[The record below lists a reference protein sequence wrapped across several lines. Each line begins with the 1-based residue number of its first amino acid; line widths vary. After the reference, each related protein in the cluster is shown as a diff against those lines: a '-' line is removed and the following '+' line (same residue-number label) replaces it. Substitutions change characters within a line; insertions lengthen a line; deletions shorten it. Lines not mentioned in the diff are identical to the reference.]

1 MFHVEQLPLNIKSE
15 GSLAKKK
22 ELGQGL
28 QDLLSGVIG
37 INDKLDIRSME
48 ISKIV
53 PNKSQPRDYFD
64 PDDMQQLVES
74 VKDNGVLQPI
84 IVRPVNN
91 GHEIVAGERR
101 WRAAN
106 QLGLKEVPVVVK
118 ALKKEKAMEI
128 ALVENLQRADLNPM
142 EKAQAYQNLI
152 KKYGL
157 TQEKVAQ
164 KLRVDRSSVANVVR
178 LLELPGE
185 VQSCVSRGTISMG
198 HARALLG
205 AESASEMEKV
215 CRRVQKEGLS
225 VRQVEAIISQMKKTS
240 QAVAKPA
247 KSINENNSTILD
259 IEDRLRKALKT
270 KVSLKEKK
278 GKGKL
283 VVEFYNNSQLEHIL
297 NVLGVSLSTN
307 V

>member
-1 MFHVEQLPLNIKSE
+1 MS
-15 GSLAKKK
+15 
-22 ELGQGL
+22 QGL

-37 INDKLDIRSME
+37 IDDKCDIRNMK

-74 VKDNGVLQPI
+74 VRDNGVLQPI

-118 ALKKEKAMEI
+118 SLKKEKAMEI

-164 KLRVDRSSVANVVR
+164 KLRIDRSSVANVVR
-178 LLELPGE
+178 LLDLPGE
-185 VQSCVSRGTISMG
+185 VQSCVSRGTVSMG

-205 AESASEMEKV
+205 AGSATVMEKV
-215 CRRVQKEGLS
+215 CRRVVNEGLS
-225 VRQVEAIISQMKKTS
+225 VRQVETIISQIKKSGEPVTNREKLPAS
-240 QAVAKPA
+240 A
-247 KSINENNSTILD
+247 KSATILD
-259 IEDRLRKALKT
+259 VEDRLRKALKT

-278 GKGKL
+278 GRGKL
-283 VVEFYNNSQLEHIL
+283 VVEFYNNTQLEHIL
-297 NVLGVSLSTN
+297 GVLGISLSTN

>member
-1 MFHVEQLPLNIKSE
+1 M
-15 GSLAKKK
+15 GKKK
-22 ELGQGL
+22 ELSKGL

-37 INDKLDIRSME
+37 IDEEISIRNME

-74 VKDNGVLQPI
+74 VRDNGVLQPI
-84 IVRPVNN
+84 IVRPIND
-91 GHEIVAGERR
+91 GYEIVAGERR

-106 QLGLKEVPVVVK
+106 QLGLKDVPVVVK
-118 ALKKEKAMEI
+118 ILEKEKAMEI

-142 EKAQAYQNLI
+142 EKALAYKNLI
-152 KKYGL
+152 NEYGL
-157 TQEKVAQ
+157 TQEEVAQ
-164 KLRVDRSSVANVVR
+164 KLRIDRSSVANIVR

-205 AESASEMEKV
+205 AGAPNVMEKV
-215 CRRVQKEGLS
+215 CRRVLDEGLS
-225 VRQVEAIISQMKKTS
+225 VRQVEAIISQIKKTGQS
-240 QAVAKPA
+240 AAVKPEKVVNE
-247 KSINENNSTILD
+247 KSATILD
-259 IEDRLRKALKT
+259 VEDRLRKALKT
-270 KVSLKEKK
+270 KVSLKEQK

-297 NVLGVSLSTN
+297 SMLGVSLSVN